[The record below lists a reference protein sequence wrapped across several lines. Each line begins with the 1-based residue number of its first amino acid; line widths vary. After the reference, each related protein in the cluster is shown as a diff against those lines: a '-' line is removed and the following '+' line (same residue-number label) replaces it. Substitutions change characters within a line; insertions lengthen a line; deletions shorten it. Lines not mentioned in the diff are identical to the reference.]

1 MTFPIQDSARVQD
14 ALRPDARMPGTAP
27 LADPLSGLASVVIL
41 AGSVRANQLRRATGR
56 SPLEMPIASS
66 RTVMHEWCDR
76 LADTAEAA
84 GIAELPVRIM
94 VDQAASPDFATD
106 DHGPLRLR
114 VERDPSS
121 YRGTAGLLHDLA
133 REYPDDAKL
142 LVLHASQLP
151 FASLGHALGYEH
163 ANSADVTIVADP
175 QGSPSGIMLLRC
187 GCLRDINTVGFVD
200 LNEQALPNIAEKYD
214 VRVHRTAQPVTRS
227 LRTLSGYLETLR
239 LFHHQRTGRLVH
251 DGPFAEDWQAS
262 FQVLEGGSFINDR
275 AVIHDSV
282 VLAGARVEADAVI
295 VRSVVCPGA
304 VVGKGEHRVDRV
316 VIGHKH

>member
-1 MTFPIQDSARVQD
+1 MTFPIQDPVRVAD
-14 ALRPDARMPGTAP
+14 TLRSGRRVS
-27 LADPLSGLASVVIL
+27 LADPLSGLAGVVIL

-56 SPLEMPIASS
+56 SPLEMPIGSS

-76 LADTAEAA
+76 LSETAEAA
-84 GIAELPVRIM
+84 GIAELPVRVM
-94 VDQAASPDFATD
+94 VDQGASPDPCAEH
-106 DHGPLRLR
+106 HGPLRIR
-114 VERDPSS
+114 VERDPSA

-151 FASLGHALGYEH
+151 FTSLSQALGYEH
-163 ANSADVTIVADP
+163 AVSSDVTIVADP
-175 QGSPSGIMLLRC
+175 DGGPSGIMLLRC
-187 GCLRDINTVGFVD
+187 GCLRDINAVGFVD
-200 LNEQALPNIAEKYD
+200 LNEQALPNIAQRFD
-214 VRVHRTAQPVTRS
+214 VRVHRTEQPVTRS

-239 LFHHQRTGRLVH
+239 LFHHQRTGRLVN

-262 FQVLEGGSFINDR
+262 FQVLEGGSFINDK

-282 VLAGARVEADAVI
+282 VLAGARVEADAVV

-316 VIGHKH
+316 VIGHRG

>member
-1 MTFPIQDSARVQD
+1 MTFPIQYPSTSRD
-14 ALRPDARMPGTAP
+14 ALRRDDRIA
-27 LADPLSGLASVVIL
+27 LADPLQGLAGVVIL

-56 SPLEMPIASS
+56 SPLEMPIGSS

-76 LADTAEAA
+76 LADTAQAA

-94 VDQAASPDFATD
+94 VDQAASPDFTTNQ
-106 DHGPLRLR
+106 HGPLRLR
-114 VERDPSS
+114 VERDPSA

-133 REYPDDAKL
+133 REYADDARL

-151 FASLGHALGYEH
+151 FASLGHALDYEH
-163 ANSADVTIVADP
+163 ADSADVTIVADP
-175 QGSPSGIMLLRC
+175 QGAPSGIMLLRC
-187 GCLRDINTVGFVD
+187 GCLRNINTVGFVD
-200 LNEQALPNIAEKYD
+200 LNEQALPSIAKKFD
-214 VRVHRTAQPVTRS
+214 VRVHRTEQPVTRS

-239 LFHHQRTGRLVH
+239 LYHHQRTGRMIH
-251 DGPFAEDWQAS
+251 DGAFAEDWQAS
-262 FQVLEGGSFINDR
+262 FQVLEGGAVINEK

-304 VVGKGEHRVDRV
+304 VVGRGEHRIDRV
-316 VIGHKH
+316 VIGHRF